1 MLSRSPK
8 QNRRTKRYVAAWAF
22 ALMLCTWASAQRLA
36 GLPAIARQLERST
49 CVYVA
54 VASPLTTALYQRKRE
69 SFTPS
74 AQGSLR
80 SLPAIHS
87 RVEFDSLAVVY
98 DPNTPYALPHVLFVI
113 DRQNGNRIYYVNTK
127 RYAFHKDFVN
137 GTYLSLERGQVFFE
151 NNYLKANRRF
161 IMGTIAYQTPVRR
174 WTFEFWEGD
183 LIPSD
188 LIKLDSDIINK
199 SFFVP
204 VAYKPNSS
212 RQDEASASLDLQRVL
227 QTEIS

>member
-1 MLSRSPK
+1 MLNRSR
-8 QNRRTKRYVAAWAF
+8 RRGRHVGAWAIS
-22 ALMLCTWASAQRLA
+22 LMLCTWISALGLA

-54 VASPLTTALYQRKRE
+54 VALPVTPALSQRERE
-69 SFTPS
+69 SFTPP
-74 AQGSLR
+74 AQGAPR
-80 SLPAIHS
+80 SLPAVHS
-87 RVEFDSLAVVY
+87 RAEFDSLAVVY

-113 DRQNGNRIYYVNTK
+113 DRQNANRIYYVNTK

-188 LIKLDSDIINK
+188 QIRLASDIINK
-199 SFFVP
+199 TFFTP
-204 VAYKPNSS
+204 VAFKPN
-212 RQDEASASLDLQRVL
+212 
-227 QTEIS
+227 